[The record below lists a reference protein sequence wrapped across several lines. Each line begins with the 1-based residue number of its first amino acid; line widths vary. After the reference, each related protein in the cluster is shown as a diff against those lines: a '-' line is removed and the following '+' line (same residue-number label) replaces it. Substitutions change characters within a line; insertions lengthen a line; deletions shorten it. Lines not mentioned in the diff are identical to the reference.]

1 MNAVSAKTSFPNTP
15 ESDLREH
22 VLHDVTLS
30 NGLITRTM
38 ATDPI
43 DAIDRVNVAIK
54 NHLTLQLGTTK

>member
-1 MNAVSAKTSFPNTP
+1 MRAERAKTTYPNTL
-15 ESDLREH
+15 ESDLQEC

-54 NHLTLQLGTTK
+54 NHITLQLK